1 MTTGPERMTTN
12 GGDPVFTL
20 HFPEPGKAT
29 VRAYG
34 PDGIGLAG
42 FVQYLSDAYRV
53 VERDT
58 GKSPMCFVAP
68 FTDESGQG
76 TEVTVVPSDVPAGA
90 RIIS

>member
-1 MTTGPERMTTN
+1 MTTAPDQLTTN
-12 GGDPVFTL
+12 GGEPVFTL
-20 HFPEPGKAT
+20 RREPGKAT

-42 FVQYLSDAYRV
+42 FLQYLSDAYRV

-68 FTDESGQG
+68 FADETGQG
-76 TEVTVVPSDVPAGA
+76 TEVTVIPSDVPAGA